1 MKGKV
6 KMPAKKGHKSG
17 DRRGKNTQS
26 QGKSKGK
33 PMKGKVSNARA
44 VLDHYSLQAQREGY
58 PARSVYKLEE
68 IQQKYKVFP
77 REGKVLD
84 VGAAPGSWSLYIL
97 RNLSPKGLLAAVD
110 LKPLNLKE
118 ENDPRYHFLQGDFF
132 DDENLKALQGW
143 GPYDAVLSDAAPATT
158 GNRTVDTGRSAS
170 LVEGILYQARKLLKP
185 GGNLVVK
192 IFLGGEEQSLLSQF
206 KDNFSSARMFKPKA
220 CRKESFETFLIG
232 QGFKPPGNGEEG

>member
-6 KMPAKKGHKSG
+6 KMPAKKGPKSG
-17 DRRGKNTQS
+17 DRRGKNSPAKGT
-26 QGKSKGK
+26 GK
-33 PMKGKVSNARA
+33 PAKGKVSNPRA

-68 IQQKYKVFP
+68 IQKKYQVFP
-77 REGKVLD
+77 RDGRVLD

-97 RNLSPKGLLAAVD
+97 RNLAPTGLLAAVD
-110 LKPLNLKE
+110 LKPLALE
-118 ENDPRYHFLQGDFF
+118 EGDERYHFLLGDFF
-132 DDENLKALQGW
+132 ADENLKALQGW

-158 GNRTVDTGRSAS
+158 GNRTVDTGRSAA

-192 IFLGGEEQSLLSQF
+192 IFLGGEEQSLLAQF
-206 KDNFSSARMFKPKA
+206 RENFAAARMFKPKA

-232 QGFKPPGNGEEG
+232 QGFKPPADGEN